1 MKILLL
7 LFLITPLFILS
18 LSAQSFP
25 PCAGFPGS
33 TAIHAD
39 SSVFVDWAI
48 TAEITRGY
56 QNSAFPENGFVDY
69 GLDENATG
77 IPDGNEGVV
86 SLGDDGSAVLS
97 FNSPIVNGAGPDFA
111 VFENGFRQND
121 TTELAFLELAFVDV
135 STDGIEYIRFPSVS
149 EIQTEVQTAAYENLN
164 ARLIH
169 NLAGKYIIFYGTPFD
184 LEDLEN
190 LVAGTSVNLTDI
202 NYVKITAITGSIN
215 DDFANYDSQ
224 GNKINDPYPTPFPSG
239 GFDLDAVG
247 IINNTLNNRWRE
259 SELCIIQNPVS
270 NNLVYTTSIEKPD
283 RTEII
288 SLSGKLIGRL
298 KSKYDN
304 DVSFLDSGVYILKI
318 TGGTKSVSEL
328 FIKM

>member
-1 MKILLL
+1 MHHLLYV
-7 LFLITPLFILS
+7 IIPLYMWP

-25 PCAGFPGS
+25 PAAGFPGS

-39 SSVFVDWAI
+39 SSVLVDWAI
-48 TAEITRGY
+48 AAHITRGY
-56 QNSAFPENGFVDY
+56 KNSAFPENGFVDY
-69 GLDENATG
+69 GVDENATG

-86 SLGDDGSAVLS
+86 SLGDDGYAVLS
-97 FNSPIVNGAGPDFA
+97 FNVPIVNGQGPDFA

-135 STDGIEYIRFPSVS
+135 STDGVEYIRFPSIS
-149 EIQTEVQTAAYENLN
+149 EIPVDTQTDTYENLN
-164 ARLIH
+164 ARLVH
-169 NLAGKYIIFYGTPFD
+169 NLAGKYTMFYGTPFD
-184 LEDLEN
+184 LDDLEG
-190 LVAGTSVNLTDI
+190 LVAGTSVNLSEI
-202 NYVKITAITGSIN
+202 NYIKITALTGSIN

-224 GNKINDPYPTPFPSG
+224 GNKINDPYPTPFSSG

-247 IINNTLNNRWRE
+247 VINNTLN
-259 SELCIIQNPVS
+259 SPFSGSDLCIIQNPVT
-270 NNLVYTTSIEKPD
+270 NNLIFTTGFEKVD

-288 SLSGKLIGRL
+288 SLSGKLIGQL
-298 KSKYDN
+298 KSEYDN

-318 TGGTKSVSEL
+318 TGGSKSVSEL